1 MAPASTPTA
10 VPLWLVATLKGGVR
24 KSTTVMMTAFAL
36 AARGEDVLVVDAD
49 PGTQGVTDW
58 GTRVYAAGG
67 ELPFHVVQWAPSQGL
82 LVPFVQHAQRS
93 TGARRTLVDVG
104 GEAPEVIRQAVMIA
118 AQVISPTG
126 AEQGELARVPATAA
140 IVREAGAPMAALLT
154 RVPSPGAGSARE
166 ARRYLEAEGHEVLDT
181 EIPHNK
187 ALYAHVWGSIPA
199 DPGAY
204 DALAAE
210 LLKREA
216 A

>member
-1 MAPASTPTA
+1 MTSANAPTA

-24 KSTTVMMTAFAL
+24 KSTTVMMTAFSL

-58 GTRVYAAGG
+58 GTRVYAAGA

-82 LVPFVQHAQRS
+82 LVPFIQQAQRS

-104 GEAPEVIRQAVMIA
+104 GEAPEVVKQAVMIA
-118 AQVISPTG
+118 TQVISPTG

-140 IVREAGAPMAALLT
+140 IIGAAGAPMAALLT
-154 RVPSPGAGSARE
+154 RVPAPGVGSARE

-181 EIPHNK
+181 EIPHSK
-187 ALYAHVWGSIPA
+187 VAYAHVWGTVPA
-199 DPGAY
+199 STGAY
-204 DALAAE
+204 VDLAAE
-210 LLKREA
+210 LLKREVA
-216 A
+216 

>member
-1 MAPASTPTA
+1 MTSTSA

-58 GTRVYAAGG
+58 GSQVYAGGG

-82 LVPFVQHAQRS
+82 LVPFVQQAQRR
-93 TGARRTLVDVG
+93 TGAGRTLVDVG
-104 GEAPEVIRQAVMIA
+104 GEAPEVLRQIVLITR
-118 AQVISPTG
+118 QVISPTG
-126 AEQGELARVPATAA
+126 AEKGELGRIAATAV
-140 IVREAGAPMAALLT
+140 IVRAAGVPMAALLT
-154 RVPSPGAGSARE
+154 RVPTPGVGSARQ
-166 ARRYLEAEGHEVLDT
+166 ARDYLAGQGHEVLDT

-187 ALYAHVWGSIPA
+187 AVYAHVWGTVPA
-199 DPGAY
+199 DTGAY
-204 DALAAE
+204 DALAVE
-210 LLKREA
+210 MLKREA

>member
-1 MAPASTPTA
+1 MASSTI
-10 VPLWLVATLKGGVR
+10 PLWLVATLKGGVR
-24 KSTTVMMTAFAL
+24 KSTTVMMTAFSL

-58 GTRVYAAGG
+58 GTRVYADGG

-82 LVPFVQHAQRS
+82 LVPFIQQAQRD

-104 GEAPEVIRQAVMIA
+104 GEAPEVLKQVVLIA

-126 AEQGELARVPATAA
+126 AEQGELARVPATAS
-140 IVREAGAPMAALLT
+140 IVRAAGAPMAALLT
-154 RVPSPGAGSARE
+154 RVPSPGVGSARD
-166 ARRYLEAEGHEVLDT
+166 ARRYLEAEGYVVLET

-187 ALYAHVWGSIPA
+187 AMYAHVWGAVPA
-199 DPGAY
+199 DLGAY
-204 DALAAE
+204 DALTDE

-216 A
+216 